1 MQIEK
6 PHVMCFLSVKVF
18 FVCFGGGVGK
28 EGVGEGREV
37 GGRSKFSIFT
47 FFFLIWAVW
56 MQINFKIT

>member
-6 PHVMCFLSVKVF
+6 PHVMCVLSVKVF

-28 EGVGEGREV
+28 EGVGEGRGV

-47 FFFLIWAVW
+47 FFIF
-56 MQINFKIT
+56 F

>member
-6 PHVMCFLSVKVF
+6 PHVMCVLSVKVF

-28 EGVGEGREV
+28 EGVGEGRGV

-47 FFFLIWAVW
+47 FFIFFNLGGMDA
-56 MQINFKIT
+56 NKL